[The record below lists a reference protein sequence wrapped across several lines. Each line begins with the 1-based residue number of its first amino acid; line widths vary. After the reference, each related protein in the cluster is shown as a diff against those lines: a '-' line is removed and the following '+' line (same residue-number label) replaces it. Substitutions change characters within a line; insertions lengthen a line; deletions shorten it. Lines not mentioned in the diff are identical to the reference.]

1 MTHDLLNDLQVGFVF
16 AETGAER
23 MPEMVAAKVGQEPWL
38 LLPYYSLRRLYE
50 SYD

>member
-23 MPEMVAAKVGQEPWL
+23 MPEMVWMCQV
-38 LLPYYSLRRLYE
+38 
-50 SYD
+50 